1 MAHRIL
7 RYHDYNANE
16 AVRYNAAR
24 WNAMSSEEREEYLAA
39 NKDLGNKR

>member
-1 MAHRIL
+1 MAHQFSDSN
-7 RYHDYNANE
+7 DYNANY
-16 AVRYNAAR
+16 AARYNAAR